1 MLLAKRVFLIL
12 NSLIILTKFKKVWI
26 KAKKAL
32 FRILSNKQRIK
43 GILARGWD
51 SRSLRNNLSKD
62 KFLPESRWGKK
73 Q

>member
-62 KFLPESRWGKK
+62 KFLPEIRWGKK

>member
-1 MLLAKRVFLIL
+1 
-12 NSLIILTKFKKVWI
+12 LIILTKFKKVWI

-62 KFLPESRWGKK
+62 KFLPEIRWGKK